1 MKRKTRFSPGG
12 DVEPDEL
19 EQADLRFRREKA
31 EREGSD
37 SGALYDETSGK
48 ELTTRRNLE
57 TGDYYFTAPA
67 APRAAARSAARP
79 APPPVSDTY
88 RMEGVGR
95 GRPAPAQI
103 PGQIPVDAS
112 MRGPASTGE
121 MPGETERN
129 IRNLMNAAT
138 PGVARAAPAV
148 GRGLGALASSAREGW
163 REGEKV
169 KEVARAA
176 ERGAKSRAEIQAARS
191 AKKKAEAK
199 AMKEAEPILQA
210 RKSTKPDRLKRT
222 KFDEDMRGVEYS
234 KGGSA
239 ASRRADGCAQR
250 GKTRGKMY

>member
-1 MKRKTRFSPGG
+1 MKRKTRFKDGG
-12 DVEPDEL
+12 
-19 EQADLRFRREKA
+19 
-31 EREGSD
+31 
-37 SGALYDETSGK
+37 
-48 ELTTRRNLE
+48 E
-57 TGDYYFTAPA
+57 TGRFDEDTYARARKFIEDQERRAGEGMALSEEETPKAPK
-67 APRAAARSAARP
+67 PAARP

-88 RMEGVGR
+88 RSEGMGR
-95 GRPAPAQI
+95 GRPAQPATTP
-103 PGQIPVDAS
+103 PGQIPADAS